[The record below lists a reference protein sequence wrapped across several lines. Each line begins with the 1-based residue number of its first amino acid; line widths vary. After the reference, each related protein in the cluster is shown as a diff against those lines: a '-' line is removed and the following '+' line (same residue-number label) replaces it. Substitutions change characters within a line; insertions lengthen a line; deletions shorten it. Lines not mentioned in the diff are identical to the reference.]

1 MIQKQTESQSIDRI
15 YRAHHN
21 DILSYLSSKEK
32 NLVLVEDLV
41 QDAFLKLYAQLQA
54 EKPIKNVA
62 AWLKRVT
69 YNLWIDHYRKHNI
82 TLSEDFVDLADTETS
97 HAHGPED
104 CLLGIIANLP
114 YKYKKAVYL
123 TDVQGVKQVDAAKQL
138 KISLST
144 FKSHVQRG
152 RKLVA
157 QGYVDCCDYEIKEDG
172 TLDGEVKN
180 WDECKV
186 CRK

>member
-1 MIQKQTESQSIDRI
+1 MIQEQTESQSIEKL
-15 YRAHHN
+15 YRAYHK

-41 QDAFLKLYAQLQA
+41 QDSFLKLYANLQA
-54 EKPIKNVA
+54 EKPIKNVVG
-62 AWLKRVT
+62 WLKRVS
-69 YNLWIDHYRKHNI
+69 YNLWIDHHRKYNT
-82 TLSEDFVDLADTETS
+82 TLTDDLTELADEES
-97 HAHGPED
+97 VHAHGPED

-123 TDVQGVKQVDAAKQL
+123 IDIQGVRQVDAAKQL
-138 KISLST
+138 KIALPT

-157 QGYVDCCDYEIKEDG
+157 QGYVDCCDYEIKDDG

-186 CRK
+186 CKE